1 MVLELFI
8 VIHQTALRMLQ
19 EAFHSNR
26 YEVVCRSSNYFSSLC
41 NLQADGS
48 NLDFEE
54 ADHAELVRHFAEV
67 NIWHQTVAE
76 IKLVQ

>member
-1 MVLELFI
+1 
-8 VIHQTALRMLQ
+8 MLQ
-19 EAFHSNR
+19 EALHSNR
-26 YEVVCRSSNYFSSLC
+26 YEVVYRLSNYFSSLC

-48 NLDFEE
+48 HLEFEE
-54 ADHAELVRHFAEV
+54 ADDAELVIKFAEV